1 MHGTKVL
8 FKKQK
13 LSLHRIKILLKF
25 LTFIKN
31 HILAC
36 IFDFKKYTYR
46 STLWKS
52 VLVGVHLT
60 GEIYIFLSCDNSFAW
75 NRWYSH
81 EGEQV
86 RTCERNIC
94 LRYWSSCGAREP
106 QESQLVA
113 FQQLRN
119 VYGTATEQLRNS
131 YGTATKQLRN
141 SYGTVTFAHVQLSC
155 LSLLRS
161 QCCNLKKKI
170 IISVVTLMIVIAMR
184 VMTAKYSKFRP
195 SVTY

>member
-1 MHGTKVL
+1 M
-8 FKKQK
+8 
-13 LSLHRIKILLKF
+13 
-25 LTFIKN
+25 
-31 HILAC
+31 
-36 IFDFKKYTYR
+36 
-46 STLWKS
+46 
-52 VLVGVHLT
+52 
-60 GEIYIFLSCDNSFAW
+60 
-75 NRWYSH
+75 
-81 EGEQV
+81 

-161 QCCNLKKKI
+161 QAVIFFKNHNFCRDLNDCDSNAGNDRKIFEISAFCNLLT
-170 IISVVTLMIVIAMR
+170 V
-184 VMTAKYSKFRP
+184 
-195 SVTY
+195 